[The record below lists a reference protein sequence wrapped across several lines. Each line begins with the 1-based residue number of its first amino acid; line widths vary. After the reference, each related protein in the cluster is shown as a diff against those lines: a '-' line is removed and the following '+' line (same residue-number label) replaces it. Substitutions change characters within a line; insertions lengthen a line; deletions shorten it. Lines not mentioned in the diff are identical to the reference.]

1 MRLISILFLSSI
13 LLSCQSAPDTV
24 SRPDWAN
31 VTLYA
36 TGFGPIKTWTG
47 AERTHGIQ
55 LAKAD
60 SARQFAEQILA
71 LKTDSGEAFREKVIK
86 EDAMKKI
93 TAYVRGAY
101 VISIENKR
109 EGVEVSSRLVLGDPF
124 KGALGLLKR
133 KELSPPQ
140 GRGGREG
147 SF

>member
-1 MRLISILFLSSI
+1 M
-13 LLSCQSAPDTV
+13 
-24 SRPDWAN
+24 
-31 VTLYA
+31 
-36 TGFGPIKTWTG
+36 
-47 AERTHGIQ
+47 HGIQ

-60 SARQFAEQILA
+60 SARQLAEQILA
-71 LKTDSGEAFREKVIK
+71 LKTDSGAAFREKVIK
-86 EDAMKKI
+86 EDMMKKI
-93 TAYVRGAY
+93 TAYVRGAE

-140 GRGGREG
+140 GQGRREG